1 MTTARTPAVD
11 ALFQLAKK
19 SLPAALEAK
28 FNAFPAAI
36 VDTHGKDL
44 TVSADPSRQGSPA
57 PAASAPAPAA
67 KSDAA
72 LKKKADG
79 AGVAKSAGQ
88 AVNTTTLSVDAQ
100 FMASADDLFG
110 LLSDEKRIPQ
120 WTRAPATVC
129 GVLEWDELVLIRGLC
144 VCRAPRRLGL
154 STVCLAEV

>member
-57 PAASAPAPAA
+57 PAASAAAPAA
-67 KSDAA
+67 KSTGDAA

-79 AGVAKSAGQ
+79 AGVAKSGGQ

-129 GVLEWDELVLIRGLC
+129 GVLSRDEFVLNGFCVFAGLPTGW
-144 VCRAPRRLGL
+144 V
-154 STVCLAEV
+154 

>member
-19 SLPAALEAK
+19 QLPAALEAK

-57 PAASAPAPAA
+57 PAAAPAA
-67 KSDAA
+67 KPTGDAA

-79 AGVAKSAGQ
+79 AGVAKSGGH

-129 GVLEWDELVLIRGLC
+129 GALSRDGFVLI
-144 VCRAPRRLGL
+144 
-154 STVCLAEV
+154 